1 MSDNT
6 LRALYVLA
14 ADYHSGFGSRG
25 YRFMCHV
32 TRLLN
37 RRDIGASP
45 ADYLARG
52 ALGWDA
58 VRNFPE
64 YSRYQ
69 AMAERY
75 F

>member
-32 TRLLN
+32 TRVLN
-37 RRDIGASP
+37 KRGIGASP
-45 ADYLARG
+45 ADDIARG
-52 ALGWDA
+52 RLGWDA
-58 VRNFPE
+58 VRSFPA
-64 YSRYQ
+64 YTRYAPLAQ
-69 AMAERY
+69 RY

>member
-1 MSDNT
+1 MTNNT

-37 RRDIGASP
+37 RRGLGASP
-45 ADYLARG
+45 VAGTLD
-52 ALGWDA
+52 WDA
-58 VRNFPE
+58 VRAFPE
-64 YSRYQ
+64 YARYQ
-69 AMAERY
+69 PLAERL